1 MGALLFYYWNI
12 VMKTPEKLADIIPF
26 LFQHEHQWKYDLLR
40 NWPTIF
46 GNMSDKVHLES
57 INKDILVLAVS
68 DACLMQEL
76 YTLSPV
82 LLTAINQVLDKPH
95 IQHLRFKRAGL
106 AKKKIVKNLEQRN
119 TVLRSSII
127 LTAQEERALQTI
139 KDPQLAQ
146 AMKEFLIRCHCEQK
160 MYAAPAQLTLKG

>member
-1 MGALLFYYWNI
+1 
-12 VMKTPEKLADIIPF
+12 MKTPERLADIIPF

-40 NWPTIF
+40 NWQTIF
-46 GNMSDKVHLES
+46 GNMSNKVCLES
-57 INKDILVLAVS
+57 IDKDILVLAVR

-106 AKKKIVKNLEQRN
+106 RQQKIEKPREQKNV
-119 TVLRSSII
+119 VLRSSIV
-127 LTAQEERALQTI
+127 LTAREEKALAAI

-146 AMKEFLIRCHCEQK
+146 AMKEFLIRCHCEHS
-160 MYAAPAQLTLKG
+160 MYTNITNHSMK